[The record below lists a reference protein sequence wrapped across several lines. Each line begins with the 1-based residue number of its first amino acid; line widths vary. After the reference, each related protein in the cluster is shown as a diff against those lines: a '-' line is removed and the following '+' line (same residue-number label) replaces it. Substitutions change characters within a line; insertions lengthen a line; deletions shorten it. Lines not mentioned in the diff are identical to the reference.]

1 MPMHIL
7 IHPVYFGSIE
17 QFSVISRAEAITFEK
32 QDNYQKQT
40 YRNRTFIATPE
51 GSLLLNIP
59 IKHTSKGKRGERERV
74 HQKYKDVKIENDFR
88 WQREHWK
95 SIQIAYRTS
104 PFFEFYEDD
113 LAPLYEKKYTFLMDF
128 NLDCFEVIKEILGLE
143 LQVGFTESYQLSPE
157 GVEDYRHLVNSKN
170 KNSIPLQPYTQ
181 VLEKHHGF
189 LSNLSVIDLI
199 FNEGTQALSYL
210 KNQTL

>member
-1 MPMHIL
+1 MIKHIL

-17 QFSVISRAEAITFEK
+17 QFSVIAQAEAITFEK

-104 PFFEFYEDD
+104 PFFEFFEDD
-113 LAPLYEKKYTFLMDF
+113 FAPLYEKKYTFLMDF
-128 NLDCFEVIKEILGLE
+128 NLDCFEVINAILGLE
-143 LQVGFTESYQLSPE
+143 LPVDFSENYHTSPRD
-157 GVEDYRHLVNSKN
+157 VADYRHLVNAKN
-170 KNSIPLQPYTQ
+170 KNSIQLQPYTQ

-189 LSNLSVIDLI
+189 LPNLSVIDLI